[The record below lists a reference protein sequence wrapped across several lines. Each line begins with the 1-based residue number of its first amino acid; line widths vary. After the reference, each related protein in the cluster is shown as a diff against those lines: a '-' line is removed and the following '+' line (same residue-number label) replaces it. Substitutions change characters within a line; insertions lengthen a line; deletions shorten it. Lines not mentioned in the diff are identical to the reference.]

1 MLNQV
6 LMFGGAAMA
15 LIIVVTLIVA
25 FFSTRRRKVPS
36 VTIPLVA
43 KAIARRRARPP
54 LPPPAA
60 LISPRTKEDAL
71 VHMVIDAQH
80 DVQPLKPGEAPYE
93 LDILRIRVPSP
104 EHDGALGKKDAM
116 SIVLTTQYFD
126 MIKKMG
132 ASNSTSTP

>member
-1 MLNQV
+1 
-6 LMFGGAAMA
+6 MFGGAAMA
-15 LIIVVTLIVA
+15 LVIVVTLVVA
-25 FFSTRRRKVPS
+25 FFATRQRKVPH

-43 KAIARRRARPP
+43 KAIGRRRARPP

-60 LISPRTKEDAL
+60 LVSSRAGEDAL

-80 DVQPLKPGEAPYE
+80 DVQPQKPSEAPYE
-93 LDILRIRVPSP
+93 LDVLNIRVPGP
-104 EHDGALGKKDAM
+104 EHDGALGKRDAM